1 MAKLPE
7 DDVPDSIWET
17 IERAEN
23 VADGD
28 LERSGFTCDPLA
40 NATVQD
46 EPNERN
52 FLPMNMR

>member
-17 IERAEN
+17 IERAEHA
-23 VADGD
+23 ADGD
-28 LERSGFTCDPLA
+28 LERSGFTSDPLA
-40 NATVQD
+40 NSTVQD
-46 EPNERN
+46 EPNHSN